1 MVGYCLAEQGESLME
16 LVNGVSLR
24 EMTERC
30 GPLGPEA
37 ALAILKDALF
47 ELAAAHRRG
56 VVHRDCAPENV
67 FIDTAGNSKLTD
79 FGAAISWD
87 GQTPDGTPLYLAPEQ
102 WQGAP
107 ESPAADLYAAAVVCF
122 ECLAGGPPF
131 SGDVSRLME
140 QHLAEPMPLRAVDAR
155 LRGLIDWGA
164 AKHPADR
171 PHSAIEFASELE
183 LVATAGF
190 GPDWERRGRW
200 QLAELAGA
208 LLRDR
213 YATTVLAEPPGGAG
227 GGSKR
232 RLAVIAG
239 VAAVAV
245 AALGATAAAVTLTGN
260 STPQAGTAPRPQL
273 QTEQAQAQ
281 ATGTT
286 PAYPTA
292 GAQTA
297 TGQTASPASTL
308 PTPSAATTS
317 AAPGRT
323 VSPAGGRPSAS
334 SRPSGSQHPSRPGGP
349 TASSASSPAPTAS
362 SAPPAPSDSATA
374 SAPDQSLSVAGCASQ
389 ATFQQGQSFSCP
401 FTASGGLAPYNWT
414 VTGLPTGLDT
424 TDTGTT
430 LTIVTEQ
437 GTGVNWGTYPI
448 TVTVQD
454 SEPGFPPVTA
464 SQNLN
469 LVVTPAS

>member
-1 MVGYCLAEQGESLME
+1 ME

-107 ESPAADLYAAAVVCF
+107 ESPAADLYAAAVVFF

-131 SGDVSRLME
+131 FGDVSQLME
-140 QHLAEPMPLRAVDAR
+140 QHLAEPMPLRAVDPR
-155 LRGLIDWGA
+155 LHGLIDWGT

-171 PHSAIEFASELE
+171 PRSAIEFAAELE
-183 LVATAGF
+183 SVATAGF

-200 QLAELAGA
+200 QLAELAEA

-213 YATTVLAEPPGGAG
+213 SAAAGPAEPPGGAG

-245 AALGATAAAVTLTGN
+245 AALGATAAAVTLTGTG
-260 STPQAGTAPRPQL
+260 SPQAGATPRPQQ

-281 ATGTT
+281 ATGTA

-292 GAQTA
+292 GAQTPA
-297 TGQTASPASTL
+297 RQTASPAASLTTS
-308 PTPSAATTS
+308 PAASTS

-323 VSPAGGRPSAS
+323 VPPTGGRPSAS

-349 TASSASSPAPTAS
+349 TASSAPSSSAPSSSAPTAS

-374 SAPDQSLSVAGCASQ
+374 SSPDQSLSVAGCATQ

-448 TVTVQD
+448 TVTVQG
-454 SEPGFPPVTA
+454 SAPGFPPVTA

>member
-1 MVGYCLAEQGESLME
+1 ME

-67 FIDTAGNSKLTD
+67 FIDTAGNSKLAD

-131 SGDVSRLME
+131 FGDVSQLME
-140 QHLAEPMPLRAVDAR
+140 QHLAEPMPLRAVDPR
-155 LRGLIDWGA
+155 LHGLIGWGT

-171 PHSAIEFASELE
+171 PRSAIEFAAELE
-183 LVATAGF
+183 SVATAGF

-200 QLAELAGA
+200 QLAELAEA

-213 YATTVLAEPPGGAG
+213 YAGAGPAEPPGGARG
-227 GGSKR
+227 GPKR
-232 RLAVIAG
+232 QARGHRRGRGGRRGRPRGHRRRRHADRKQQPSGGHRPAAAAADGAGASAADRNDARLSDRRGADAGRANREPGLQPDHVARSQHVGCPRPDRSAYRSPFRLFPAVWFPASVPPRRPHRVVRPV
-239 VAAVAV
+239 VAA
-245 AALGATAAAVTLTGN
+245 
-260 STPQAGTAPRPQL
+260 
-273 QTEQAQAQ
+273 
-281 ATGTT
+281 
-286 PAYPTA
+286 
-292 GAQTA
+292 
-297 TGQTASPASTL
+297 
-308 PTPSAATTS
+308 PS
-317 AAPGRT
+317 
-323 VSPAGGRPSAS
+323 
-334 SRPSGSQHPSRPGGP
+334 
-349 TASSASSPAPTAS
+349 AS
-362 SAPPAPSDSATA
+362 SAPPAPSGSATA
-374 SAPDQSLSVAGCASQ
+374 SSPDQSLSVAGCASQ

-448 TVTVQD
+448 TVTVTD

-464 SQNLN
+464 SQNLD